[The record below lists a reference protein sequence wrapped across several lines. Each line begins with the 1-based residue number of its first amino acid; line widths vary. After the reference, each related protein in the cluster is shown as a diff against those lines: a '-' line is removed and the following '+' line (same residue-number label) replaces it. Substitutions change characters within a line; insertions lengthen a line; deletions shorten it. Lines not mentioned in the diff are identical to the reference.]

1 LLHQVGDLFELNVKL
16 RCQKFKV
23 NCFALKSHILS
34 RQTSVSLQLDCS
46 YVRSVAQLRNYTTAD
61 SWWHC
66 GIAWSRSTDHI
77 HVTPFYSVYMETF
90 DGLKQYAAECS
101 CCDMETRSRQ
111 SFSHSARVWPHS
123 TVLRVL
129 SSRST

>member
-1 LLHQVGDLFELNVKL
+1 MTSV
-16 RCQKFKV
+16 RV
-23 NCFALKSHILS
+23 NSFALKSRILS
-34 RQTSVSLQLDCS
+34 TRTFVSLQVDCS
-46 YVRSVAQLRNYTTAD
+46 YVRSVTQLRIYTNVD

-66 GIAWSRSTDHI
+66 GVAWSRSRDHI